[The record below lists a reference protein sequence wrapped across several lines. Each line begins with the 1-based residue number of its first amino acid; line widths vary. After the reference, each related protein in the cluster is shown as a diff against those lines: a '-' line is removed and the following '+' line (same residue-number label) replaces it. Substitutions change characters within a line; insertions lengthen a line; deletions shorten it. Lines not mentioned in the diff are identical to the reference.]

1 MDKKFVLFASDEPET
16 LNLMTSGLK
25 REFNGKFII
34 LRASNVHQAGEI
46 IKASKV
52 DYLVIDIEIPVT
64 SGVAF
69 LHKTRRADRN
79 IKTIVTDGVNDLL
92 TRERC
97 NELGVAAYLPKP
109 YSLDDLVGI
118 LKEL

>member
-1 MDKKFVLFASDEPET
+1 MDKKFVLFASGEPET
-16 LNLMTSGLK
+16 LDLMTSGLK
-25 REFNGKFII
+25 RAFAGKFII
-34 LRASNVHQAGEI
+34 LRASTGHQAGEI
-46 IKASKV
+46 LKASKI
-52 DYLVIDIEIPVT
+52 DYMVIDIEMTVT

-69 LHKTRRADRN
+69 LHKTRMTDRN
-79 IKTIVTDGVNDLL
+79 FKTIVTDGVNDLL

-118 LKEL
+118 LKEF